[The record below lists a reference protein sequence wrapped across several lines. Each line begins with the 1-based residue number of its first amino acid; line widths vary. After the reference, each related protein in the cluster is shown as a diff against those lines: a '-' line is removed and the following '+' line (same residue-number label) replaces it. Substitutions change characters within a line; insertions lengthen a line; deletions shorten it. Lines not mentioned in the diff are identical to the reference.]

1 MVRRRVCNTWG
12 RLSRTKKYLGTYIFV
27 WFKVCLK
34 DATDLDF
41 LCSSLRLFQ
50 SLIVEGRNDLKYLL
64 VRALIVEIL
73 FAFLRLYRDVSL
85 TVGDIGEDK

>member
-1 MVRRRVCNTWG
+1 MQYLG
-12 RLSRTKKYLGTYIFV
+12 RLSPTKKYLGIDIFV

-34 DATDLDF
+34 DATEVEF

-50 SLIVEGRNDLKYLL
+50 SLIVEGRNALKYWF

-73 FAFLRLYRDVSL
+73 FALLDYIEMFR
-85 TVGDIGEDK
+85 